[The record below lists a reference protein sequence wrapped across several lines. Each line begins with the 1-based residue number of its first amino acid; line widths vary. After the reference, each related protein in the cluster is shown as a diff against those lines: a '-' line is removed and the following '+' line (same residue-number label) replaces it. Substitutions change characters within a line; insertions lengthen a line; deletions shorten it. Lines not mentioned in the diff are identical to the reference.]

1 MLDPNK
7 IQMVIDSL
15 GDDAEDVSR
24 ATIVAKLIEAKAAIM
39 QRIWINH
46 SKIPDGAEMPNLYDM
61 LQCRL
66 AVRYINRMGAEGE
79 VSHDVNSTHR
89 TYQSVN
95 DEDLLREVT
104 QIAGF

>member
-7 IQMVIDSL
+7 IQMVIDLL

-46 SKIPDGAEMPNLYDM
+46 SKIPDGAEIPNLYDV

-66 AVRYINRMGAEGE
+66 AVRYISRMGSEGE
-79 VSHDVNSTHR
+79 VSHDSNGTSR
-89 TYQSVN
+89 GYESAN